1 MKKIIS
7 VICSGAIA
15 IASMTFSGTST
26 LAETEHHDNVLI
38 AYFSR
43 AGENYS
49 VGVIEK
55 GNTELLAE
63 IVAEEAGGDLFKI
76 EPVQEYPAGYEEC
89 KDVATQERTE
99 NARPEIKNTIE
110 NFDSYDVIFVG
121 YPIWWGDMPMI
132 MYSFLESYDFSGKT
146 IIPFNTHE
154 GSGQAGTVTS
164 IREECPDAD
173 VLNGFSVRGSVA
185 QNNGESSR
193 AVVQSWL
200 ESNNFESLIQSQTKT
215 QYTISDIRNLQD
227 FLLKRPVDI
236 PEGADYDLD
245 GNGIWNVFDLCLMK
259 QTYLKNT
266 EVDATS
272 SATEDVPTM
281 KVMINGT
288 EFETVLDSNVTV
300 DEITSELPLDLT
312 LVRYAGH
319 EYYAELPYTPVFA
332 EERTSHIEAGH
343 IYYWDGWNAFVIN
356 YEDYDISPYK
366 VVHIGEITDP
376 SVSDMLRNAENE
388 IAVKVEK

>member
-1 MKKIIS
+1 MKKLFS
-7 VICSGAIA
+7 VICSAVVALTSLTFSAIA
-15 IASMTFSGTST
+15 EE
-26 LAETEHHDNVLI
+26 ETEHHDNVLI

-63 IVAEEAGGDLFKI
+63 IVAEETGGDLFRI

-89 KDVATQERTE
+89 KDVATQERND
-99 NARPEIKNTIE
+99 NARPEIKNEIE

-132 MYSFLESYDFSGKT
+132 MYTFFESYDFSGKT

-154 GSGQAGTVTS
+154 GSGQASTVTS

-173 VLNGFSVRGSVA
+173 VLSGFSVRGSVA

-200 ESNNFESLIQSQTKT
+200 DSNNFESLVQSQPKT
-215 QYTISDIRNLQD
+215 QYTLSDIRNLQD
-227 FLLKRPVDI
+227 FLLTRPVEI

-245 GNGIWNVFDLCLMK
+245 GDDVWSVFDLCLMK
-259 QTYLKNT
+259 RAYLKNT

-272 SATEDVPTM
+272 SAT
-281 KVMINGT
+281 I
-288 EFETVLDSNVTV
+288 
-300 DEITSELPLDLT
+300 
-312 LVRYAGH
+312 
-319 EYYAELPYTPVFA
+319 
-332 EERTSHIEAGH
+332 EE
-343 IYYWDGWNAFVIN
+343 
-356 YEDYDISPYK
+356 P
-366 VVHIGEITDP
+366 
-376 SVSDMLRNAENE
+376 
-388 IAVKVEK
+388 